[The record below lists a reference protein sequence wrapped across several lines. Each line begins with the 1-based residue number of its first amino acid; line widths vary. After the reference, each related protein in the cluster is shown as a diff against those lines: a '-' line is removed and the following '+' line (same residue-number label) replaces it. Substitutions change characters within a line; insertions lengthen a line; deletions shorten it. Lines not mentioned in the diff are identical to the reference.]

1 MCGRVR
7 LASDHSEI
15 KIDLG
20 LAEILRDHYEKRW
33 NVPPTSMVP
42 AIVSVDGMR
51 RLEPMRWGLIP
62 AWAKDNKMAFST
74 FNARADGVDTKPA
87 YRGAWKAGRRCLIVI
102 DGFYEWRKS
111 DKQPFFVSLGNR
123 APMPLAGL
131 WEDWRAPTG
140 EKVRSCTIITTD
152 ANSLLGQVH
161 DRMPVIIAPDD
172 WPAWLGEK
180 PASNDEL
187 KALLRPYPP
196 ERLLLWPVD
205 RKVGNVRN
213 ESDDL
218 ADAITL

>member
-33 NVPPTSMVP
+33 NVPPTSMIP
-42 AIVSVDGMR
+42 AIVSTNGLR
-51 RLEPMRWGLIP
+51 LLEPMRWGLIP

-87 YRGAWKAGRRCLIVI
+87 FRGAWKAGRRCLVVI
-102 DGFYEWRKS
+102 DGFYEWRKN
-111 DKQPFFVSLGNR
+111 DKQPYFVSLGNR
-123 APMPLAGL
+123 APMLLAGL

-196 ERLLLWPVD
+196 ERLVLWPVD

-213 ESDDL
+213 ESADL
-218 ADAITL
+218 AEAITL